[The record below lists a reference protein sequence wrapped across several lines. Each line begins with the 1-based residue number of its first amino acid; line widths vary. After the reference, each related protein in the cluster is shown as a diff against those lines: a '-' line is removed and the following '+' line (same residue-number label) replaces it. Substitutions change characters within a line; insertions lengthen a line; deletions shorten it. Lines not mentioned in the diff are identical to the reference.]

1 MVRAERL
8 GIALRVEAPDALPS
22 ISVDTDRMTQV
33 LNNLVSN
40 ALRHTVQGE
49 IALLAESDGREVSL
63 KVRDTGSGIAPEHL
77 PYVFDRFYRV
87 DASRQ
92 RGDDEDSSGLGLA
105 IAKAIVEAHGG
116 RISVESAVGRG
127 TTFAIRLP
135 VAA

>member
-1 MVRAERL
+1 
-8 GIALRVEAPDALPS
+8 
-22 ISVDTDRMTQV
+22 MTQV

-87 DASRQ
+87 DAARQ

-135 VAA
+135 VAV